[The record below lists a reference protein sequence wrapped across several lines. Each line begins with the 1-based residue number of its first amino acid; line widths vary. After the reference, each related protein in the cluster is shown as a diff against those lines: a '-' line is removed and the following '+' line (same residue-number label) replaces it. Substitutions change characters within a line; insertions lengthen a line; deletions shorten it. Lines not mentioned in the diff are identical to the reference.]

1 MIDLLLLFIAIFGT
15 IGIFS
20 FFVIS
25 FVTITSIIYYLKR
38 LAQPSPNWLVIF
50 LWILLFIYIASNV

>member
-25 FVTITSIIYYLKR
+25 FVTITSIIYYLKT

-50 LWILLFIYIASNV
+50 LWTLLFIYIASNM